1 MLVIWNLF
9 FCVSAVCEIIQPALS
24 EFSNS
29 TLKLWDSLHS
39 IATPLLVLLNEEKKA
54 GPVQSFYEITTSWS
68 VLCVSW
74 RSIISNLELRKVL
87 KIYFLLLLSSR
98 PLMLRDTIPNILILT
113 QRLTNSVPPNYEVR
127 KFRIVE
133 RLLQESN
140 WVPQN
145 YKPTGLPTS
154 HTDNAEMTIQIRYM
168 QLYTNYHF

>member
-1 MLVIWNLF
+1 
-9 FCVSAVCEIIQPALS
+9 
-24 EFSNS
+24 
-29 TLKLWDSLHS
+29 
-39 IATPLLVLLNEEKKA
+39 
-54 GPVQSFYEITTSWS
+54 
-68 VLCVSW
+68 
-74 RSIISNLELRKVL
+74 
-87 KIYFLLLLSSR
+87 
-98 PLMLRDTIPNILILT
+98 MLRDTIPNILILT